1 MPRNVSLGTI
11 FSSNSSLNSLA
22 ERQAETRTRAIRVLG
37 RVRRGASLAEA
48 ARTEHIKPTTVRKY
62 LRRQFHQEAPGKRW
76 TPTKYDRLT
85 VPMNI
90 LTPQGPTTVPVRG
103 SRERNILG
111 RYNVALRKWR
121 EGVAGVDAELA
132 KFKGQTVGGL
142 PLITDVALLASLEDA
157 DAIRFEELYASLVR
171 GI

>member
-1 MPRNVSLGTI
+1 M
-11 FSSNSSLNSLA
+11 
-22 ERQAETRTRAIRVLG
+22 
-37 RVRRGASLAEA
+37 
-48 ARTEHIKPTTVRKY
+48 
-62 LRRQFHQEAPGKRW
+62 
-76 TPTKYDRLT
+76 
-85 VPMNI
+85 
-90 LTPQGPTTVPVRG
+90 VRG

-121 EGVAGVDAELA
+121 ENEPGVEAELA

-171 GI
+171 GAYEPARGSQRPLCDPRHTVTSILIAPYLCLPPALGSPLNLATQRPLACCPKTGVAIRNQSNHRTERK

>member
-1 MPRNVSLGTI
+1 MPRKVSVGPNLNSSPLAGHQEEI
-11 FSSNSSLNSLA
+11 FS
-22 ERQAETRTRAIRVLG
+22 RAVRVLG
-37 RVRRGASLAEA
+37 RVRRGESLSKA
-48 ARTEHIKPTTVRKY
+48 ARAEHIKANTVKKY
-62 LRRQFHQEAPGKRW
+62 LRRQFRQDAPGKRW

-85 VPMNI
+85 VPMNV

-121 EGVAGVDAELA
+121 EGKPDAEVELA
-132 KFKGQTVGGL
+132 RFKGQTVGGL

-171 GI
+171 GV

>member
-1 MPRNVSLGTI
+1 M
-11 FSSNSSLNSLA
+11 
-22 ERQAETRTRAIRVLG
+22 
-37 RVRRGASLAEA
+37 
-48 ARTEHIKPTTVRKY
+48 
-62 LRRQFHQEAPGKRW
+62 
-76 TPTKYDRLT
+76 
-85 VPMNI
+85 
-90 LTPQGPTTVPVRG
+90 VRG

-121 EGVAGVDAELA
+121 ENEPGVEAELA

-171 GI
+171 GV